1 MEDFDV
7 SNSNVPKSITATS
20 IDSIPEI
27 SRNTQSCY
35 NIFFILISIISLI
48 LGIKLLIEKETYLLK
63 EFEHYNLLYFFVIV
77 YTFGFFTALL
87 LSIILSLLI
96 YLIWNIILC
105 FKKRRQ
111 INSELDL
118 LISEDQKISIIS
130 YTFGILIVMLI
141 LLYLIAIII
150 GIYLLLKIKK
160 NSRYK
165 DYIHYFLVYCFIL
178 LNILIGCSL
187 FFIFLFVLFCIKP
200 KESSIRQ
207 KNYKINDIQLHNIE
221 NEIQEAFEQYQIK

>member
-1 MEDFDV
+1 MEEFEV
-7 SNSNVPKSITATS
+7 TNSNVPKSITATS
-20 IDSIPEI
+20 IDSIPEL
-27 SRNTQSCY
+27 SRNTQTCY

-48 LGIKLLIEKETYLLK
+48 LGIKLFIEKETSLLK

-96 YLIWNIILC
+96 YLIWTIILC
-105 FKKRRQ
+105 FKKRIQ

-200 KESSIRQ
+200 KESIRQ
-207 KNYKINDIQLHNIE
+207 KNYKIDDRKLHNIE
-221 NEIQEAFEQYQIK
+221 NEIQEAFEQYQNK